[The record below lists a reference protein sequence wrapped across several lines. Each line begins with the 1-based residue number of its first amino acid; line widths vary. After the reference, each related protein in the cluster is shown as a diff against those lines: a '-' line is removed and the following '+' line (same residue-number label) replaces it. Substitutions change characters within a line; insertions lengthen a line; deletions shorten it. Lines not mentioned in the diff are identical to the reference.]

1 MTDDRPVPA
10 SRPVADGRPAPG
22 GAGNDAAWWR
32 RAVVYQVYPRSFA
45 DSNGDGIG
53 DLPGLISRL
62 DYLASLGVDAVWISP
77 FYRSPQ
83 DDNGYDISDYQ
94 DVDPMF
100 GTLADVDALIA
111 GLHERGMKLIID
123 VVLNHTSDEHPWFT
137 ESRSSKDSPRRDWY
151 WWRPARDGLPPGS
164 PGAEPTNWRSF
175 FSPSAWQLDEATG
188 EYYLHLFSV
197 RQPDLNW
204 ENPEVRRALYEMLR
218 WWLDRGVDGFRMDV
232 INMVSKRLP
241 LRDGPPLPGG
251 DGYGDGW
258 ASFISGPRIHEF
270 LRELHAEVIAGRDE
284 ALLTVGEMPG
294 VSLKDAAAFTDPASA
309 EVDMVFQFEHVEL
322 DRDPSDRLAARPLRL
337 TSLKH
342 SLARWQAGLARAGWN
357 SLYFGNHDQ
366 PRAVSRYG
374 SDDPAHRE
382 ASAKLLATVLHLH
395 RGTPYVYQ
403 GEELGMTNYPFASAN
418 EIADIES
425 RHYYRQ
431 AVDAGQAPA
440 QALAALRRRSRDNAR
455 TPMQWDN
462 SPHAGFTTGT
472 PWLPVNP
479 NYREINAAAQA
490 AGPDSVL
497 SYYRRLIALRH
508 DLPVVAEGDFTLLLP
523 DDERIWAFTRRLG
536 TTSLLVVANLSDG
549 PAKAALP
556 EGQDWAAADLLLSN
570 YPPPAGGAPA
580 DRAPAGAAGPM
591 TLRAW
596 EARVYR
602 HSGRA
607 QPPVG

>member
-1 MTDDRPVPA
+1 MTDDRPAPA
-10 SRPVADGRPAPG
+10 DSHGT
-22 GAGNDAAWWR
+22 AWWR

-53 DLPGLISRL
+53 DLPGLLSRL
-62 DYLASLGVDAVWISP
+62 DYLASLGVDAVWVSP

-94 DVDPMF
+94 DVDPVF

-111 GLHERGMKLIID
+111 GLHDRGMKLILD
-123 VVLNHTSDEHPWFT
+123 VVLNHTSDAHPWFT
-137 ESRSSKDSPRRDWY
+137 ESRSSKDSPKRDWY

-204 ENPEVRRALYEMLR
+204 ENPEVRGALYAMLR

-270 LRELHAEVIAGRDE
+270 LRELHAEVITGRDGTGRDGT
-284 ALLTVGEMPG
+284 LLTVGEMPG
-294 VSLKDAAAFTDPASA
+294 VSLQDAAAFTDPASA

-322 DRDPSDRLAARPLRL
+322 DRDPSDRLAARPLKL
-337 TSLKH
+337 TSLKA
-342 SLARWQAGLARAGWN
+342 SLARWQAGLAAAGWN

-374 SDDPAHRE
+374 SADPAYRE

-403 GEELGMTNYPFASAN
+403 GEELGMTNYPFASAD
-418 EIADIES
+418 EVADIES
-425 RHYYRQ
+425 RHYYQQ
-431 AVDAGQAPA
+431 AVSSGQDPA

-455 TPMQWDN
+455 TPMQWDA

-479 NYREINAAAQA
+479 NYTGINAAAQA
-490 AGPDSVL
+490 DDPDSVL

-508 DLPVVAEGDFTLLLP
+508 DLPVVAAGDFTLLLP
-523 DDERIWAFTRRLG
+523 GDERIWAFTRRLG
-536 TTSLLVVANLSDG
+536 TTELLVVANLSDG
-549 PAKAALP
+549 PAGAAIP
-556 EGQDWAAADLLLSN
+556 GSGDWAAAELLLSN
-570 YPPPAGGAPA
+570 YPPPADA
-580 DRAPAGAAGPM
+580 
-591 TLRAW
+591 TFVLRAW

>member
-1 MTDDRPVPA
+1 MTGD
-10 SRPVADGRPAPG
+10 RPAPSNRPA
-22 GAGNDAAWWR
+22 AGRQPADSDTAWWR

-53 DLPGLISRL
+53 DLPGLLSRL

-137 ESRSSKDSPRRDWY
+137 ESRSSKDSPKRDWY

-197 RQPDLNW
+197 SQPDLNW
-204 ENPEVRRALYEMLR
+204 ENPEVRGALYGMLR

-270 LRELHAEVIAGRDE
+270 LRELHAEVIAGRDG

-294 VSLKDAAAFTDPASA
+294 VSLDDAAAFTDPASA

-337 TSLKH
+337 TSLKA
-342 SLARWQAGLARAGWN
+342 SLARWQAGLATAGWN

-374 SDDPAHRE
+374 SDDPAYRE

-403 GEELGMTNYPFASAN
+403 GEELGMTNYPFASAD

-431 AVDAGQAPA
+431 AVDAGQDPA
-440 QALAALRRRSRDNAR
+440 QALAALRHRSRDNAR
-455 TPMQWDN
+455 TPMQWDA

-479 NYREINAAAQA
+479 NYPGINAAAQA
-490 AGPDSVL
+490 GDPDSVL

-523 DDERIWAFTRRLG
+523 GDERVWAFTRRLG
-536 TTSLLVVANLSDG
+536 TTELLVVANLSDG
-549 PAKAALP
+549 PAEAGIP
-556 EGQDWAAADLLLSN
+556 DGRDWAAAELLLSN
-570 YPPPAGGAPA
+570 YPPPA
-580 DRAPAGAAGPM
+580 AA
-591 TLRAW
+591 TFVLRAW

-602 HSGRA
+602 HSGRG

>member
-1 MTDDRPVPA
+1 MTDDRPAPG
-10 SRPVADGRPAPG
+10 DRPA
-22 GAGNDAAWWR
+22 AGHDTAWWR

-53 DLPGLISRL
+53 DLPGLLSRL

-111 GLHERGMKLIID
+111 GLHERGMKLILD

-137 ESRSSKDSPRRDWY
+137 ESRSSKDSPKRDWY

-204 ENPEVRRALYEMLR
+204 ENPEVRGALYGMLR

-270 LRELHAEVIAGRDE
+270 LRELHAEVIAGRDSAGHHG

-294 VSLKDAAAFTDPASA
+294 VSLEDAAAFTDPASA

-322 DRDPSDRLAARPLRL
+322 DRDPGDRLAARPLRL
-337 TSLKH
+337 TSLKA
-342 SLARWQAGLARAGWN
+342 SLARWQDGLAAAGWN

-403 GEELGMTNYPFASAN
+403 GEELGMTNYPFASAD

-431 AVDAGQAPA
+431 AVDAGQDPG

-455 TPMQWDN
+455 TPMQWDA

-479 NYREINAAAQA
+479 NYPGINAAAQA
-490 AGPDSVL
+490 GDPDSVL

-523 DDERIWAFTRRLG
+523 GDERIWAFTRRLG
-536 TTSLLVVANLSDG
+536 TTELLVVANLTDG
-549 PAKAALP
+549 PAEAGLP
-556 EGQDWAAADLLLSN
+556 AGRDWAAAELLLSN
-570 YPPPAGGAPA
+570 YPPPA
-580 DRAPAGAAGPM
+580 AASLD
-591 TLRAW
+591 LRAW